1 MQPVYSR
8 ILVLLYNCSQIRK
21 SGLNVNSIYN
31 QLVAEKVISRNKK
44 PVIDAIH
51 FLDKGNLILTI
62 KEGKQKE
69 IKVLT
74 PLGNDLARLV
84 IDLKK
89 YSESTSEL
97 REALRLKLTNA
108 RDHIEYL
115 VSPYEITNV
124 AFIRYISVLSKIKD
138 NKNAKIILNDIM
150 MNVIN
155 NQLSEA
161 IDTDVDSENPR
172 DSETSPYSLLLM
184 DKIHNLFTIFSR
196 AYTPNSFRKTD
207 DVLDSLFCVL
217 DVPINNMKEAV
228 YVMRNVYG
236 QPGLG
241 LACQKYLLHKIKEN
255 YGLSN
260 LDTSIGLRE
269 KYYAKAISETNI
281 PAKIMAGATSDV
293 SLRIRED
300 INGTLLKLLVVD
312 PDNNQLWYPD
322 PAGYEYWNK
331 TTIEYRY
338 ESEKQIRVHR
348 RRWTFNI
355 PSNSKAG
362 EYRALILL
370 YKNRLIP
377 NANGN
382 VFDNHEA
389 LIIDLEERT
398 FEVVNPE
405 MDGNNVLEG
414 TQNRTQ

>member
-1 MQPVYSR
+1 MQIKEY
-8 ILVLLYNCSQIRK
+8 LQYLQQCELLSFDEEKKVFRTTMK
-21 SGLNVNSIYN
+21 GKKFVEIYN
-31 QLVAEKVISRNKK
+31 EM
-44 PVIDAIH
+44 
-51 FLDKGNLILTI
+51 
-62 KEGKQKE
+62 
-69 IKVLT
+69 
-74 PLGNDLARLV
+74 NDLAP
-84 IDLKK
+84 
-89 YSESTSEL
+89 TC
-97 REALRLKLTNA
+97 
-108 RDHIEYL
+108 RD
-115 VSPYEITNV
+115 
-124 AFIRYISVLSKIKD
+124 
-138 NKNAKIILNDIM
+138 
-150 MNVIN
+150 
-155 NQLSEA
+155 
-161 IDTDVDSENPR
+161 DVVSENPR

-184 DKIHNLFTIFSR
+184 DKIHNLFTLFSR
-196 AYTPNSFRKTD
+196 AYMPNSFRKTD

-255 YGLSN
+255 YGLCN

-300 INGTLLKLLVVD
+300 INGTLLKLRVVD

-322 PAGYEYWNK
+322 PAGYEYWNN
-331 TTIEYRY
+331 TTIEYRH
-338 ESEKQIRVHR
+338 ESEKQIRVHYR
-348 RRWTFNI
+348 WWTFNI

-382 VFDNHEA
+382 VFDNYEA

-398 FEVVNPE
+398 FEVASPE